1 MSTIHTQEP
10 LNVAPGS
17 VVVVRDEEW
26 LVTGV
31 EQTTDGQLL
40 RLQGLSGLVRDTTA
54 AFYTALDDVRV
65 LDPAEA
71 TVTADSSSGY
81 RSARLWVEATLRKT
95 SIPLTSPD
103 ISTSGRMLADA
114 LPYQQTAVRQA
125 LDPDNLR
132 PRILLAD
139 AVGLGKTLEIGMI
152 LSELAVR
159 GRGERILIVTP
170 RHVLEQFQHEMW
182 TRFALPF
189 VRLDS
194 QGIQRLRQKLP
205 AARNPFAVYKR
216 AIISI
221 DTLKNDRY
229 VQHLRNQRWDA
240 VVIDESHNLTNAGTQ
255 NNRLAHV
262 LAPTTDALI
271 LASATPHNG
280 KKESFAELV
289 RMLEPSAVRPDGDFD
304 EAEVARLII
313 RRHRNSTEV
322 AEAVGSD
329 WAPRQEPNHRLV
341 PASPEENAVA
351 SELAETWLHPSEGA
365 SPYSGKNGSLFPWTL
380 AKAFLSSPEALLETV
395 RQRVRRLP
403 DTNEAARERE
413 ALLRL
418 DELASAVGPNASA
431 KHRALVDHAKAAGV
445 GAGSSTRVVVFAER
459 VATLKAL
466 GASLPKALGLPKDAV
481 AILHGGLTDEE
492 QQKVVESFKL
502 AASPIRVLV
511 TGDIASEGVNLHA
524 QCHELVHFD
533 IPWSLIRIEQ
543 RNGRIDR
550 YGQKEA
556 PRITTLLL
564 APDDERF
571 TGDFRVLTRLL
582 EREEEAHRA
591 LGDTA
596 SLMGK
601 HSVQAEEDEIMRAI
615 AGQQDVDDVVRTVEQ
630 VQAGD
635 DFDAF
640 WASWETLVPEP
651 PAAADGAGSV
661 GSPGATGVGHGAS
674 AALFPSDVAFLSE
687 ALEQAYAEPGRSLSS
702 GGVGW
707 RDHGAEGIVELTP
720 PADLVQRLAVLPQS
734 YLDQRRVTTSLK
746 LAVTQA
752 RGDDRLEAARSGTE
766 TNQWPD
772 AHFLGPLHPVLDW
785 ASDRSLATLGRG
797 TIFAVRGAVE
807 DPVVALLGT
816 LTNGRGQ
823 VVAASHMTATFGGFP
838 HSTACAVTPFG
849 SAQEL
854 YDALGVAAARNNP
867 GPVDVSDLSPL
878 VRPAVETARGALE
891 GLFDAASRDTKERV
905 QRWATRVGSWADD
918 ADTLVQRKDLHERRM
933 TVEAER
939 RLAEA
944 MTPSRE
950 LVRPLLMVVPADWPV
965 ARTIEGAL

>member
-1 MSTIHTQEP
+1 MSNAAVHEP
-10 LNVAPGS
+10 LEVAPGS
-17 VVVVRDEEW
+17 VVIVRDEEW
-26 LVTGV
+26 LVTKV
-31 EQTTDGQLL
+31 EQSVDGQLL
-40 RLQGLSGLVRDTTA
+40 RVQGLSGLVRDTSA
-54 AFYTALDDVRV
+54 AFYTALDRIEV
-65 LDPAEA
+65 LDPAAA
-71 TVTADSSSGY
+71 TVTGDSSSGY

-95 SIPLTSPD
+95 PIPLTSAD
-103 ISTSGRMLADA
+103 ISTSGRMLADS

-125 LDPDNLR
+125 LDPENLR

-229 VQHLRNQRWDA
+229 VQHLRKQRWDA

-280 KKESFAELV
+280 RKESFAELV

-304 EAEVARLII
+304 EDEVRRLII

-322 AEAVGSD
+322 ALAVGND

-341 PASPEENAVA
+341 TASPEENAVA
-351 SELAETWLHPSEGA
+351 SELVDTWLHPMGS

-395 RQRVRRLP
+395 RQRIRRLP
-403 DTNEAARERE
+403 DDSNATREKQALEHLAALAEA
-413 ALLRL
+413 
-418 DELASAVGPNASA
+418 VQTTKSA
-431 KHRALVDHAKAAGV
+431 KYKALVEHAKAAGV
-445 GAGSSTRVVVFAER
+445 GPGSDTRIVVFAER
-459 VATLKAL
+459 VPTLKAL
-466 GASLPKALGLPKDAV
+466 EASLPKALGLAKDAV
-481 AILHGGLTDEE
+481 AVLHGGLTDEE

-502 AASPIRVLV
+502 ASSPIRVLV
-511 TGDIASEGVNLHA
+511 TGDIASEGVNLHT

-550 YGQKEA
+550 YGQKHA

-564 APDDERF
+564 APDNERF
-571 TGDFRVLTRLL
+571 AGDFRVLTRLL
-582 EREEEAHRA
+582 EREEEAHKA

-596 SLMGK
+596 SLMGQ
-601 HSVQAEEDEIMRAI
+601 HSVQAEEELVMRAI
-615 AGQQDVDDVVRTVEQ
+615 AGMQDFDDVVRTVDQ

-635 DFDAF
+635 DFEAF
-640 WASWETLVPEP
+640 WAGWDVPAT
-651 PAAADGAGSV
+651 AAATGT
-661 GSPGATGVGHGAS
+661 ATATVDEGRGAS
-674 AALFPSDVAFLSE
+674 AGLFSSDVDFLSE
-687 ALEQAYAEPGRSLSS
+687 ALEQAYTEPGKSLAG

-707 RDHGAEGIVELTP
+707 RNHGNEGIVELTP
-720 PADLVQRLAVLPQS
+720 PADLTQRLSVLPQS
-734 YLDQRRVTTSLK
+734 YLDERKVTQILK
-746 LAVTQA
+746 LAVTPA
-752 RGDDRLEAARSGTE
+752 RGNDRLLAARSGAE

-785 ASDRSLATLGRG
+785 ASDRALASLDRGR
-797 TIFAVRGAVE
+797 IFAVRGAVDE
-807 DPVVALLGT
+807 PVVALLGT

-823 VVAASHMTATFGGFP
+823 VVAASHMTAFFGGFP
-838 HSTACAVTPFG
+838 FSTACLIQAHPSAHDLYASLGLSG
-849 SAQEL
+849 SLTNQGAPDVREL
-854 YDALGVAAARNNP
+854 Q
-867 GPVDVSDLSPL
+867 SL
-878 VRPAVETARGALE
+878 VRPAVVAATGALD
-891 GLFDAASRDTKERV
+891 GLVVAAEQDTNARV
-905 QRWATRVGSWADD
+905 QRWATRVGAWADD
-918 ADTLVQRKDLHERRM
+918 ADALVQRRDLRERRV

-939 RLAEA
+939 RLADD
-944 MTPSRE
+944 MRPSRR
-950 LVRPLLMVVPADWPV
+950 LVRPLLVVVPADWRV
-965 ARTIEGAL
+965 ATTNEGAL